1 MEEDILYKYNY
12 KKVDVVIFILN
23 KINLKIEMIIK
34 DKEKYFINRKGQFC
48 FEDIIMLM
56 CICLKISF
64 IICIEKIYRMEKI
77 DNFILLEEIIIF
89 FVIEFNFFLIRKE
102 IKELLY

>member
-1 MEEDILYKYNY
+1 
-12 KKVDVVIFILN
+12 
-23 KINLKIEMIIK
+23 
-34 DKEKYFINRKGQFC
+34 
-48 FEDIIMLM
+48 MLM